1 MRKFISKMMTLIMA
15 MTMVFATSVT
25 AFAAE
30 ADKKATLTINGQE
43 GAEYTVYQVMS
54 ANEISNGL
62 YAYTVSSDFQTGV
75 FPLNVGDKK
84 FVLNENKEICLET
97 TNENQETVQTPI
109 TTDGLQYDKNTY
121 NLNSDTAKLAA
132 ALADKAKTVAATLS
146 IAKDKKSASED
157 LSIGYYL
164 IKQTKVPSSTDAKN
178 GYVASKP
185 VLVNLT
191 ENKVVTAK
199 DDTEKL
205 DKTITGLNTDTSK
218 NVDENTAKIGDVINY
233 KVTTYI
239 PTYGTGVNKDSLKF
253 YLYDTFSKGITYNND
268 VKVFISDTQDAK
280 GNELTTGFTT
290 DKLAK
295 ADATFEINLNS
306 ETILANQGKYVTLE
320 YSGTLNKDAV
330 INSAAGNPNTIE
342 LKYTNNPGTGEDH
355 LKDTV
360 KTYSFGLGIKKVDKA
375 TQEELDGAVFTLTKS
390 GTDQPI
396 QLVKVNDDEYRV
408 ATKDEID
415 NGNTVTDI
423 LVNSKSG
430 HNPVIKGLDEGK
442 YVLHEKTAPDNY
454 SVVSDI
460 TVTVKADKNT
470 KGEYLGSATISVDSG
485 KLQDGKNE
493 ASTDSKVTATD
504 GTVNINV
511 YVEDTKGI
519 SLPETGSKTAM
530 YCLLGGGLL
539 VIMGGAFFGLTS
551 RKKRS

>member
-25 AFAAE
+25 AFAAD

-54 ANEISNGL
+54 AKELSSGL
-62 YAYTVSSDFQTGV
+62 YAYTVSSDFQNGV
-75 FPLNVGDKK
+75 FPLNVGNKTY
-84 FVLNENKEICLET
+84 VLNGNNEICLET
-97 TNENQETVQTPI
+97 TNEKQEKVQTPI
-109 TTDGLQYDKNTY
+109 TTDGLKYDKNTY
-121 NLNSDTAKLAA
+121 NLNSDTAQLAA
-132 ALADKAKTVAATLS
+132 ALAGHAKTEAATLS
-146 IAKDKKSASED
+146 IAESAKSVSQD

-239 PTYGTGVNKDSLKF
+239 PTYGTGVDKDSLKF
-253 YLYDTFSKGITYNND
+253 YLYDTFSEGITYNND

-295 ADATFEINLNS
+295 ADATFEINLNA
-306 ETILANQGKYVTLE
+306 ETIFANQGKYVTLE

-442 YVLHEKTAPDNY
+442 YVLHEKTAPDHY

-460 TVTVKADKNT
+460 TVTVEANKNAD
-470 KGEYLGSATISVDSG
+470 GDYLGSATISVDSG
-485 KLQDGKNE
+485 KLQDGKND

>member
-1 MRKFISKMMTLIMA
+1 MRKFISKLMTLIMA

-54 ANEISNGL
+54 AKEISSGL
-62 YAYTVSSDFQTGV
+62 YTYTVSPDFQTGV

-84 FVLNENKEICLET
+84 FVLNENNEICLET
-97 TNENQETVQTPI
+97 TNEKQETVQTPI

-121 NLNSDTAKLAA
+121 KLNSDTAQLAA
-132 ALADKAKTVAATLS
+132 ALAGHAKTEAAKLS
-146 IAKDKKSASED
+146 IAKNAKSASQD

-191 ENKVVTAK
+191 ENKVVTTK

-239 PTYGTGVNKDSLKF
+239 PTYGTGVDKDSLKF
-253 YLYDTFSKGITYNND
+253 YLYDTFSEGITYNND

-375 TQEELDGAVFTLTKS
+375 TQEELDVR
-390 GTDQPI
+390 
-396 QLVKVNDDEYRV
+396 Y
-408 ATKDEID
+408 
-415 NGNTVTDI
+415 
-423 LVNSKSG
+423 
-430 HNPVIKGLDEGK
+430 
-442 YVLHEKTAPDNY
+442 LH
-454 SVVSDI
+454 
-460 TVTVKADKNT
+460 
-470 KGEYLGSATISVDSG
+470 
-485 KLQDGKNE
+485 
-493 ASTDSKVTATD
+493 
-504 GTVNINV
+504 
-511 YVEDTKGI
+511 
-519 SLPETGSKTAM
+519 
-530 YCLLGGGLL
+530 
-539 VIMGGAFFGLTS
+539 
-551 RKKRS
+551 

>member
-15 MTMVFATSVT
+15 MTMVLATSVT
-25 AFAAE
+25 VFAAD

-54 ANEISNGL
+54 ADEISNGL
-62 YAYTVSSDFQTGV
+62 YAYTVSPDFQNGV

-84 FVLNENKEICLET
+84 FVLNGNNEICLET
-97 TNENQETVQTPI
+97 TNDNHETVQTPI

-121 NLNSDTAKLAA
+121 KLNSDTAQLAA
-132 ALADKAKTVAATLS
+132 ALADHAKTEVAKLS
-146 IAKDKKSASED
+146 IAENAKSASKE

-239 PTYGTGVNKDSLKF
+239 PTYGTGVDRDSLKF

-330 INSAAGNPNTIE
+330 INSVTGNPNTIE
-342 LKYTNNPGTGEDH
+342 LKYTNNPGTEADH

-442 YVLHEKTAPDNY
+442 YVLHEKTAPDHY

-460 TVTVKADKNT
+460 TVTVKANMDAEGMYT
-470 KGEYLGSATISVDSG
+470 GAATISVDSG
-485 KLQDGKNE
+485 KLQDGKDE
-493 ASTDSKVTATD
+493 ASKDNKVTATD

>member
-121 NLNSDTAKLAA
+121 NLNSDTAQLAA

>member
-121 NLNSDTAKLAA
+121 NLNSDTAQLAA

-430 HNPVIKGLDEGK
+430 HNPVIKGLDEGQ
-442 YVLHEKTAPDNY
+442 YVLHEKTAPDHY
-454 SVVSDI
+454 SVVPDI
-460 TVTVKADKNT
+460 TVTVEANKNT
-470 KGEYLGSATISVDSG
+470 DGDYLGSATISVDSG
-485 KLQDGKNE
+485 KLQDGKND

>member
-30 ADKKATLTINGQE
+30 ADKKVTLTINGQE

-54 ANEISNGL
+54 AKEISSGL
-62 YAYTVSSDFQTGV
+62 YTYTVSSDFQTGV

-84 FVLNENKEICLET
+84 FVLNENNEICLET
-97 TNENQETVQTPI
+97 TNEKQEAVWTPI

-121 NLNSDTAKLAA
+121 KLNSDTAQLAA
-132 ALADKAKTVAATLS
+132 ALAGHAKTEAAKLS
-146 IAKDKKSASED
+146 IAKNAKSASED

-191 ENKVVTAK
+191 EDKTVTAK

-218 NVDENTAKIGDVINY
+218 NDDENTAKIGDVINY

-290 DKLAK
+290 DKLAE

-390 GTDQPI
+390 GTDELVQF
-396 QLVKVNDDEYRV
+396 VKVSDDEYRV

-442 YVLHEKTAPDNY
+442 YVLHEKTAPDHY

-460 TVTVKADKNT
+460 TVTVKANKDANGMYT
-470 KGEYLGSATISVDSG
+470 GAATISVDSG
-485 KLQDGKNE
+485 KLQDGKND
-493 ASTDSKVTATD
+493 ASIDSKVTATD

>member
-25 AFAAE
+25 AFAADVE
-30 ADKKATLTINGQE
+30 KKATLTINGQE

-54 ANEISNGL
+54 ADEISNGL
-62 YAYTVSSDFQTGV
+62 YAYTVSPDFQNGV

-84 FVLNENKEICLET
+84 FVLNGNNEICLET
-97 TNENQETVQTPI
+97 TNDNQETVQTPI

-121 NLNSDTAKLAA
+121 NLNSDTAQLAA
-132 ALADKAKTVAATLS
+132 ALAGHAQTEVATLS
-146 IAKDKKSASED
+146 IAKDEKSASQD
-157 LSIGYYL
+157 LPIGYYL

-191 ENKVVTAK
+191 ENKEVTAK

-239 PTYGTGVNKDSLKF
+239 PTYGTGVNGDSLKF
-253 YLYDTFSKGITYNND
+253 YLYDTFSEGITYNNN
-268 VKVFISDTQDAK
+268 VKVFISDTQDEK

-290 DKLAK
+290 DKFAK

-396 QLVKVNDDEYRV
+396 QLVKVSNDEYRV
-408 ATKDEID
+408 ATKDEIEA
-415 NGNTVTDI
+415 GNTVTDI

-430 HNPVIKGLDEGK
+430 HNPVIRGLDEGT
-442 YVLHEKTAPDNY
+442 YVLHEKTAPDHY

-460 TVTVKADKNT
+460 TVTVKANKDA
-470 KGEYLGSATISVDSG
+470 KGMYTGAATISVDSG
-485 KLQDGKNE
+485 KLQDGENE
-493 ASTDSKVTATD
+493 ADTASKVTATN

-539 VIMGGAFFGLTS
+539 VIMGGAFLGFTS

>member
-121 NLNSDTAKLAA
+121 NLNSDTAQLAA

-218 NVDENTAKIGDVINY
+218 NDDENTAKIGDVINY

-239 PTYGTGVNKDSLKF
+239 PTYGTGVDKDSLKF
-253 YLYDTFSKGITYNND
+253 YLYDTFSEGITYNND
-268 VKVFISDTQDAK
+268 VKVFISDTQDTR
-280 GNELTTGFTT
+280 GNELKTGFTT

-430 HNPVIKGLDEGK
+430 HNPVIKGLDEGQ
-442 YVLHEKTAPDNY
+442 YVLHEKTAPDHY
-454 SVVSDI
+454 SVVPDI
-460 TVTVKADKNT
+460 TVTVEANKNT
-470 KGEYLGSATISVDSG
+470 DGDYLGSATISVDSG
-485 KLQDGKNE
+485 KLQDGKND

>member
-121 NLNSDTAKLAA
+121 NLNSDTAQLAA

-253 YLYDTFSKGITYNND
+253 YLYDTFSEGITYNND

-430 HNPVIKGLDEGK
+430 HNPVIKGLDEGQ
-442 YVLHEKTAPDNY
+442 YVLHEKTAPDHY
-454 SVVSDI
+454 SVVPDI
-460 TVTVKADKNT
+460 TVTVEANKNT
-470 KGEYLGSATISVDSG
+470 DGDYLGSATISVDSG
-485 KLQDGKNE
+485 KLQDGKND

>member
-25 AFAAE
+25 AFAADAE
-30 ADKKATLTINGQE
+30 KKATLTINGQE

-54 ANEISNGL
+54 AKELSSGL
-62 YAYTVSSDFQTGV
+62 YAYTVSSDFQNGV
-75 FPLNVGDKK
+75 FPLNVGNKTY
-84 FVLNENKEICLET
+84 VLNGNNEICLET
-97 TNENQETVQTPI
+97 TNEKQEKVQTPI

-121 NLNSDTAKLAA
+121 NLNSDTAQLAA
-132 ALADKAKTVAATLS
+132 ALAGHAKTEAATLS
-146 IAKDKKSASED
+146 IAESAKSVSQD

-239 PTYGTGVNKDSLKF
+239 PTYGTGVDKDSLKF
-253 YLYDTFSKGITYNND
+253 YLYDTFSEGITYNND

-295 ADATFEINLNS
+295 ADATFEINLNA
-306 ETILANQGKYVTLE
+306 ETIFANQGKYVTLE

-408 ATKDEID
+408 ATKDEIEA
-415 NGNTVTDI
+415 GNTVTDI

-430 HNPVIKGLDEGK
+430 HNPVIRGLDEGT
-442 YVLHEKTAPDNY
+442 YVLREKKAPDHY

-460 TVTVKADKNT
+460 TVTVKANKNSNGMYT
-470 KGEYLGSATISVDSG
+470 GAATISVNSG
-485 KLQDGKNE
+485 KLQDGENE
-493 ASTDSKVTATD
+493 ADTASKVTATD

>member
-25 AFAAE
+25 AFAAD

-54 ANEISNGL
+54 AKEISSGL
-62 YAYTVSSDFQTGV
+62 YAYTVSPDFQNGV

-121 NLNSDTAKLAA
+121 KLNSDTAKLAA
-132 ALADKAKTVAATLS
+132 ALAGHAKTEAAKLS
-146 IAKDKKSASED
+146 IAENAKSASQD

-191 ENKVVTAK
+191 ENKEVTAK

-218 NVDENTAKIGDVINY
+218 NVNENTAKIGDVINY

-239 PTYGTGVNKDSLKF
+239 PTYGTGVDKDSLKF
-253 YLYDTFSKGITYNND
+253 YLYDTFSEGITYNND

-390 GTDQPI
+390 GTDELVQF
-396 QLVKVNDDEYRV
+396 VKVSDDEYRV
-408 ATKDEID
+408 ATKEEIEK
-415 NGNTVTDI
+415 GTTVTDI

-442 YVLHEKTAPDNY
+442 YVLHEKTAPDHY

-460 TVTVKADKNT
+460 TVTVKADKNID
-470 KGEYLGSATISVDSG
+470 GDYLGSATISVDSG
-485 KLQDGKNE
+485 KLQDGKDE
-493 ASTDSKVTATD
+493 ASKDNKVTATD

>member
-121 NLNSDTAKLAA
+121 NLNSDTAQLAA

-306 ETILANQGKYVTLE
+306 ESILANQGKYVTLE

>member
-30 ADKKATLTINGQE
+30 ADKKVTLTINGQE

-54 ANEISNGL
+54 ADEISNGL
-62 YAYTVSSDFQTGV
+62 YAYTVSPDFQNGV

-84 FVLNENKEICLET
+84 FVLNGNNEICLET
-97 TNENQETVQTPI
+97 TNEKQETVQTPI
-109 TTDGLQYDKNTY
+109 TTDGLKYDKNTY
-121 NLNSDTAKLAA
+121 NLNSDTAKLVA

-146 IAKDKKSASED
+146 IAKDKKSESQD

-218 NVDENTAKIGDVINY
+218 NDDENTAKIGDVINY

-239 PTYGTGVNKDSLKF
+239 PTYGTGVDKDSLKF
-253 YLYDTFSKGITYNND
+253 YLYDTFSEGITYNND
-268 VKVFISDTQDAK
+268 VKVFISDTQDTR
-280 GNELTTGFTT
+280 GNELKTGFTT

-295 ADATFEINLNS
+295 ADATFEINLNA
-306 ETILANQGKYVTLE
+306 ETIFANQGKYVTLE

-430 HNPVIKGLDEGK
+430 HNPVIKGLDEGQ
-442 YVLHEKTAPDNY
+442 YVLHEKTAPDHY
-454 SVVSDI
+454 SVVPDI
-460 TVTVKADKNT
+460 TVTVEANKNT
-470 KGEYLGSATISVDSG
+470 DGDYLGSATISVDSG
-485 KLQDGKNE
+485 KLQDGKND

>member
-15 MTMVFATSVT
+15 MTMVLATSVT
-25 AFAAE
+25 AFAADT
-30 ADKKATLTINGQE
+30 DKKATLTINGQE

-54 ANEISNGL
+54 ADEISNGL
-62 YAYTVSSDFQTGV
+62 YAYTVSPEFQNGV
-75 FPLNVGDKK
+75 FPLNVGGKK
-84 FVLNENKEICLET
+84 FVLNGNNEICLET
-97 TNENQETVQTPI
+97 TNDNHETVQTPI

-121 NLNSDTAKLAA
+121 NLNSDTAQLAA
-132 ALADKAKTVAATLS
+132 ALADHAKTEVAKLS
-146 IAKDKKSASED
+146 IAENAKSASKE

-218 NVDENTAKIGDVINY
+218 NVDNNTAKIGDVINY

-239 PTYGTGVNKDSLKF
+239 PTYGTGVDRDSLKF

-268 VKVFISDTQDAK
+268 VKVFISDKQNEK

-290 DKLAK
+290 NKLAK

-342 LKYTNNPGTGEDH
+342 LKYTNSPGTGEDH

-442 YVLHEKTAPDNY
+442 YVLHEKTAPDHY

-460 TVTVKADKNT
+460 TVTVEANKDANGMYT
-470 KGEYLGSATISVDSG
+470 GAATISVDSG
-485 KLQDGKNE
+485 KLQDGKDE
-493 ASTDSKVTATD
+493 ASKDNKVTATD